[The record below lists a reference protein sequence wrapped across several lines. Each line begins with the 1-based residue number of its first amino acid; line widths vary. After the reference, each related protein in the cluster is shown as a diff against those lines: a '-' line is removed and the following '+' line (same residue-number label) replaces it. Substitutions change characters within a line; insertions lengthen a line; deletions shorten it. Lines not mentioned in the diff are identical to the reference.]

1 MNALPLPFVASEPPN
16 GRVPDATRGAP
27 TGARAWRVKAC
38 MYTRR
43 MPRMQVYLPTD
54 LYEIVKQRRLPAS
67 ELLQAA
73 VRAEVRRR
81 KLQSASRRYT
91 AELAAEVG
99 QPADRE
105 RARAAAVAQRIAGR
119 TDRKAG

>member
-1 MNALPLPFVASEPPN
+1 
-16 GRVPDATRGAP
+16 
-27 TGARAWRVKAC
+27 

-54 LYEIVKQRRLPAS
+54 LYQIVKDRQLPAS
-67 ELLQAA
+67 ELLQEA
-73 VRAEVRRR
+73 VRSEVRRR

-91 AELAAEVG
+91 AELAAQVG
-99 QPADRE
+99 QPSSRE
-105 RARAAAVAQRIAGR
+105 RARATAVAQRIAGR